1 VSFFSEERA
10 AELRDLFFES
20 AQELLQT
27 LNEQGLELEKCPG
40 DPEVVRGIR
49 RTVHTLKG
57 DSAACGFKEL
67 NELTHELEDV
77 LKPEVADTAG
87 NALAE
92 LVLSAADMFDA
103 MLAAYRGKLQP
114 PKADPLRAMIAR
126 LLNNPLTAGA
136 QNDLKPQFA
145 WSEYD
150 RLAMEGAQT
159 LGNYV
164 YNIALAIDRACPM
177 RAAAVQL
184 LLNVASEA
192 GTVLARYPE
201 EIPSDGSVDVIEVA
215 VSSKRTEAE
224 IRTKC
229 MVPTVVE
236 KIVVQ
241 TWTPVPVKT
250 QPSHH
255 DSDVLGLD
263 EALTVAPPAAA
274 SVEPAAEPSTQ
285 ELEDALAAAIQQSS
299 DAQPKAKAKSAEAT
313 APENTLRVDAERID
327 IVMNLVGELIIGKSM
342 LYQTINEFG
351 RRYPKDPLKN
361 RFTDAM
367 SKQAQVLNALQRS
380 VMKIRMV
387 PVDQLFRRF
396 PRVLRDAA
404 KACGKDVELLTIG
417 QDTDLDKGILDA
429 LAEPLT
435 HLLRNAVDHG
445 IETAQERVAKGK
457 SPQGFIKLTA
467 YHQANHVVIEITDD
481 GRGIDPERIAAKA
494 IERRMLTADDA
505 ARLSDAQKMELIFES
520 GFSTAEEVTSI
531 SGRGV
536 GMDVVRSVLGRLKG
550 TVQIISTVGKGT
562 TFRLTMPLTLA
573 IIRAMLFSV
582 GEQYYAVPLNT
593 VVEITR
599 AHYEQV
605 HRIDNCEV
613 LRLRDEVITLARLSR
628 MMPEAHESS
637 ISKFYVVVVGMGER
651 KFGLIVDKLVGEDEL
666 VIKAM
671 DDQLV
676 ATDLVS
682 GASILGDGTVVL
694 ILNIPAL
701 VDRVGFVRTPM
712 AGMPLMSSSEGVS
725 AAL

>member
-27 LNEQGLELEKCPG
+27 LNEQGLELEKSP
-40 DPEVVRGIR
+40 DDAEVVRGIR

-57 DSAACGFKEL
+57 DSAACGFREL
-67 NELTHELEDV
+67 SELAHELEDV
-77 LKPEVADTAG
+77 LKPELAVSAG

-103 MLAAYRGKLQP
+103 MLAAYRGKMQP
-114 PKADPLRAMIAR
+114 PKADPLRAMISR
-126 LLNNPLTAGA
+126 LLKNPAAASARNELVPRF
-136 QNDLKPQFA
+136 Q

-150 RLAMEGAQT
+150 VLAMQNARAN
-159 LGNYV
+159 GNNV
-164 YNIALAIDRACPM
+164 YGVAVAIDRTCPM

-184 LLNVASEA
+184 VLNVIAEI
-192 GTVLARYPE
+192 GTILARKPE
-201 EIPSDGSVDVIEVA
+201 EIPADGSVDVVEVA
-215 VSSKRTEAE
+215 VSTKLTEADLQH
-224 IRTKC
+224 KC
-229 MVPTVVE
+229 CVPTIVENLVVLP
-236 KIVVQ
+236 
-241 TWTPVPVKT
+241 WTPQA
-250 QPSHH
+250 QPATPSLNEH
-255 DSDVLGLD
+255 DVLGIANSAVPQVQ
-263 EALTVAPPAAA
+263 EAVA
-274 SVEPAAEPSTQ
+274 
-285 ELEDALAAAIQQSS
+285 ELEEALAAAA
-299 DAQPKAKAKSAEAT
+299 AQPAEAQAKPKPRST
-313 APENTLRVDAERID
+313 EFVAAENTLRVDADRID
-327 IVMNLVGELIIGKSM
+327 TVMNLVGELIIGKSM

-387 PVDQLFRRF
+387 PVEQLFRRF
-396 PRVLRDAA
+396 PRVLRDAS
-404 KACGKDVELLTIG
+404 KACGKEVELVTVG

-445 IETAQERVAKGK
+445 IETPQERTAQGK
-457 SPQGFIKLTA
+457 SPQGFVKLNA
-467 YHQANHVVIEITDD
+467 YHQANHVVIEVSDD
-481 GRGIDPERIAAKA
+481 GRGIDPDKVAAKA
-494 IERRMLTADDA
+494 IERGLISADDA
-505 ARLSDAQKMELIFES
+505 THFTEQQKLELIFES
-520 GFSTAEEVTSI
+520 GLSTAEEVTAI

-536 GMDVVRSVLGRLKG
+536 GMDVVRSVVGRLKG
-550 TVQIISTVGKGT
+550 TVHIISDPRKGT
-562 TFRLTMPLTLA
+562 TFRLTLPLTLA
-573 IIRAMLFSV
+573 IIKALLFTV
-582 GEQYYAVPLNT
+582 GEQHYAVPLNT

-599 AHYEQV
+599 ANYDQV
-605 HRIDNCEV
+605 HKIDNCEV
-613 LRLRDEVITLARLSR
+613 LKMREEVITLARLSR

-637 ISKFYVVVVGMGER
+637 ISKFFVVVVGLGDR
-651 KFGLIVDKLVGEDEL
+651 KFGLVVDKLVGEDEL

-701 VDRVGFVRTPM
+701 VDRVALVRLPM
-712 AGMPLMSSSEGVS
+712 GVPMMSQSEGVS
-725 AAL
+725 AAV

>member
-1 VSFFSEERA
+1 MSFFSEERA

-20 AQELLQT
+20 AQELLQA
-27 LNEQGLELEKCPG
+27 LNEQGLELEKSPG
-40 DPEVVRGIR
+40 DAEVIRGIR

-67 NELTHELEDV
+67 SELAHELEDA
-77 LKPEVADTAG
+77 LTPELASAAG
-87 NALAE
+87 SAVAE
-92 LVLSAADMFDA
+92 LILSSADMFDA

-114 PKADPLRAMIAR
+114 PKADPLRAMISR
-126 LLNNPLTAGA
+126 LLNNPLTASA
-136 QNDLKPQFA
+136 QNELKPQFG

-150 RLAMEGAQT
+150 RLAMEGAIA
-159 LGNYV
+159 LGNQV
-164 YNIALAIDRACPM
+164 FNIALSIDRACPM

-184 LLNVASEA
+184 VLNVIAETGS
-192 GTVLARYPE
+192 VLARFPE
-201 EIPSDGSVDVIEVA
+201 TIPADGSLDVVEVA
-215 VSSKRTEAE
+215 VSSKLSENE
-224 IRTKC
+224 IAHKC
-229 MVPTVVE
+229 AIPTVVD

-241 TWTPVPVKT
+241 PWTASAPTP
-250 QPSHH
+250 QPSHNET
-255 DSDVLGLD
+255 DVLGLG
-263 EALTVAPPAAA
+263 EALSPAPPTQPSSPEPDASAAA
-274 SVEPAAEPSTQ
+274 SVPAALNETQ
-285 ELEDALAAAIQQSS
+285 SK
-299 DAQPKAKAKSAEAT
+299 PKAKPAEIAT
-313 APENTLRVDAERID
+313 PENTLRVDAERID
-327 IVMNLVGELIIGKSM
+327 TVMNLVGELIIGKSM

-351 RRYPKDPLKN
+351 RRYPKDPLRN
-361 RFTDAM
+361 RFSDAM

-404 KACGKDVELLTIG
+404 KACGKDVELVTVG

-445 IETAQERVAKGK
+445 IESAQERVAKGK
-457 SPQGFIKLTA
+457 PPQGFIKLNA
-467 YHQANHVVIEITDD
+467 YHQANHVVIEISDD
-481 GRGIDPERIAAKA
+481 GRGIDPEKVAAKA
-494 IERRMLTADDA
+494 ISRGMLSADDA
-505 ARLSDAQKMELIFES
+505 ARLTEAQKMELIFES
-520 GFSTAEEVTSI
+520 GFSTAEQVTSI

-536 GMDVVRSVLGRLKG
+536 GMDVVRSVLSRLKG
-550 TVQIISTVGKGT
+550 TVQIISNVDKGT

-573 IIRAMLFSV
+573 IIKAMLFSV
-582 GEQYYAVPLNT
+582 GEQSFAVPLNT

-599 AHYEQV
+599 AHFDQV

-613 LRLRDEVITLARLSR
+613 LRLREDIITLARLSR
-628 MMPEAHESS
+628 MMPEARESS
-637 ISKFYVVVVGMGER
+637 ISKFFVVVVGLGER

-701 VDRVGFVRTPM
+701 VDRVGFVRTPV
-712 AGMPLMSSSEGVS
+712 ASLPVVPQSEGVG

>member
-27 LNEQGLELEKCPG
+27 LNEQGLELEKSTG
-40 DPEVVRGIR
+40 DAEVVRGIR

-57 DSAACGFKEL
+57 DSAACGFREL
-67 NELTHELEDV
+67 SDLAHELEDV
-77 LKPEVADTAG
+77 LKPELVASAG
-87 NALAE
+87 NGVAE

-103 MLAAYRGKLQP
+103 MLAAYRGKMQP
-114 PKADPLRAMIAR
+114 PKADPLRAMIAK
-126 LLNNPLTAGA
+126 LLKNPASAAAKDELTPAF
-136 QNDLKPQFA
+136 D

-150 RLAMEGAQT
+150 RLAMEGA
-159 LGNYV
+159 LAKGNNV
-164 YNIALAIDRACPM
+164 YSVAVAIDRTSPM
-177 RAAAVQL
+177 RAAAMQL
-184 LLNVASEA
+184 VLNVLTEA
-192 GTVLARYPE
+192 GTILARHPE
-201 EIPSDGSVDVIEVA
+201 EIPADGTVDVVEVA
-215 VSSKRTEAE
+215 LSSKLGEGA
-224 IRTKC
+224 IRQKC
-229 MVPTVVE
+229 AIPTVVE
-236 KIVVQ
+236 NVLI
-241 TWTPVPVKT
+241 TPWTPSVPAA
-250 QPSHH
+250 QPSPI
-255 DSDVLGLD
+255 DQDVLGIA
-263 EALTVAPPAAA
+263 ETIATPAAA
-274 SVEPAAEPSTQ
+274 EPAE
-285 ELEDALAAAIQQSS
+285 ELEEALAAAIHQANESH
-299 DAQPKAKAKSAEAT
+299 PKAKGKTPEFALT
-313 APENTLRVDAERID
+313 ENTLRVDADRID

-342 LYQTINEFG
+342 LYQSINEFG
-351 RRYPKDPLKN
+351 RRFPKDPLKN

-404 KACGKDVELLTIG
+404 KACNKEVELVTIG

-445 IETAQERVAKGK
+445 IESPQERVAKGK
-457 SPQGFIKLTA
+457 SPQGFVKLNA
-467 YHQANHVVIEITDD
+467 YHQANHVVIEISDD
-481 GRGIDPERIAAKA
+481 GRGIDPEKLVAKA
-494 IERRMLTADDA
+494 IERRLLTADDA
-505 ARLSDAQKMELIFES
+505 SRLTEAQKLELIFES
-520 GFSTAEEVTSI
+520 GFSTAEEITAI

-536 GMDVVRSVLGRLKG
+536 GMDVVRSVLARLKG
-550 TVQIISTVGKGT
+550 TVQIISTINKGT

-573 IIRAMLFSV
+573 IIKALLFSV

-599 AHYEQV
+599 AHIEQV

-613 LRLRDEVITLARLSR
+613 LRLRDEVITLTRLSR
-628 MMPEAHESS
+628 MMPETRESS
-637 ISKFYVVVVGMGER
+637 ISKFFVVVVGLGER

-701 VDRVGFVRTPM
+701 VDRVAFIRMPAASVPM
-712 AGMPLMSSSEGVS
+712 MSQSEGVS
-725 AAL
+725 AAV